1 MDEIQNIPASIKKL
15 RALIT
20 QASTDFDEW
29 SNTGNE
35 YVEPSWLF
43 EKCFVQLLVIA
54 EALHLEEFRKM
65 VFSELENIKKSKD
78 GFVASEL
85 SPDQEPFSLVGV
97 SLRRYV
103 SVLESFFPEEE
114 TTKIT
119 KDLLDII
126 RDVHYVITD
135 KALFG
140 PAPRNENDVHIRIEG
155 ILKCVFPDLKR
166 KPVLTK
172 AIKNFQPDT
181 GIPSLGTLIEYKFLS
196 NKSEIGQIADEVLA
210 DTRGYTSKDWNRFL
224 YVIYETNRFRT
235 QKEWN
240 QLLRQSGVSDNTMI
254 IVLSGEP
261 TKRKYKPRNTPKA

>member
-1 MDEIQNIPASIKKL
+1 MIQLQNIQASIKDLK
-15 RALIT
+15 A
-20 QASTDFDEW
+20 QVSEAVSFFDHW
-29 SNTGNE
+29 SISGDE
-35 YVEPSWLF
+35 YSEPSWSF
-43 EKCFVQLLVIA
+43 ELCFVQLLAIV
-54 EALHLEEFRKM
+54 EALHLEELRKM
-65 VFSELENIKKSKD
+65 VFHDLEKIKKSKD
-78 GFVASEL
+78 GFTASEL
-85 SPDQEPFSLVGV
+85 TPEQEPFSLVGGT
-97 SLRRYV
+97 LRRYV
-103 SVLESFFPEEE
+103 STLESFFPEED

-140 PAPRNENDVHIRIEG
+140 AAPRNETDVHVRIEG
-155 ILKCVFPDLKR
+155 ILKCLFSDLKH

-181 GIPSLGTLIEYKFLS
+181 GIPSLNTLIEYKFLS
-196 NKSEIGQIADEVLA
+196 EKTEIGRIADEVLA

-240 QLLRQSGVSDNTMI
+240 HLLKQSGIQENTTI

-261 TKRKYKPRNTPKA
+261 IKRKKKATGTA